1 MEDSREREKMKVIN
15 VEITPRRNEAVDRL
29 IKRFT
34 KKVKKEGI
42 LQTVRDRKYYEKPSV
57 KKKKVAK
64 ERKKVLD
71 KLKRQRD
78 TI

>member
-1 MEDSREREKMKVIN
+1 MKVIN